1 MTSEFNLPYSSAR
14 LLSAKSILGLGFV
27 LRLYLGIPIVIV
39 KNSYGQTIKFL
50 ERMTIIGSNVMKLF
64 LASVLTT
71 SSR

>member
-1 MTSEFNLPYSSAR
+1 MTTRVERGEWDSNPWAMLGE
-14 LLSAKSILGLGFV
+14 SIVF
-27 LRLYLGIPIVIV
+27 V